1 MLLIDLAIEKAVRHA
16 EQKHPV
22 FAESGYQVVSI
33 LAEETGE
40 FAQAINDKDFNKAES
55 EALDIIAVCIR
66 FLKEKGKVCHLVEVK
81 DD

>member
-1 MLLIDLAIEKAVRHA
+1 MTILIDLKIEKAVNKA
-16 EQKHPV
+16 ETKHPV

-40 FAQAINDKDFNKAES
+40 FAQAINDKDFERAES

-66 FLKEKGKVCHLVEVK
+66 FLKEKGKFER
-81 DD
+81 